1 MSESSASPRR
11 RPGRPSKG
19 PREVVK
25 ALVPAPLKA
34 AAAERAGAQGLNLN
48 DYIQQLIARDV
59 AAGAGEQLAISE
71 VQLKQAG

>member
-1 MSESSASPRR
+1 M
-11 RPGRPSKG
+11 
-19 PREVVK
+19 K
-25 ALVPAPLKA
+25 ALVPAPLKE

-59 AAGAGEQLAISE
+59 AAGAGEQLALLE

>member
-1 MSESSASPRR
+1 MSESSASPR

-19 PREVVK
+19 PRKVVK
-25 ALVPAPLKA
+25 ALVPGPLKD

-48 DYIQQLIARDV
+48 DYIHQLIARDV
-59 AAGAGEQLAISE
+59 AAGAGEQLAILE